1 LETLLLQFSIALA
14 LILAFLNGYHEG
26 SNVVATSILSRSVTP
41 GKALLFASFSELAG
55 ALLLGSAVA
64 RSIGEIM
71 EPALLRSSLPLA
83 SSLILFSILCGM
95 IIWTSMASWVGI
107 PPSSSHSVLGG
118 VVGGV
123 LAASGV
129 REINW
134 ILLLKFA
141 LILLA
146 APAAGALMGSLF
158 RSALSFSLT
167 FSRKSL
173 AGLIV
178 IGMAHGTNNAQ
189 KAAALFATALALS
202 GSPEAIEIPLGAS
215 LACGSC
221 LAFGIYL
228 GGWNIVKILGNRIF
242 SIEPGHSFRSQ
253 TATGFVLLAATVA
266 GAPVNSV
273 EVIKSAVIAVG
284 AGKRSR
290 TVFRT
295 LYRDILM
302 AWIVTLPATAVLA
315 AATYWISAG
324 ALGIGMG
331 SFETI
336 MKCLG
341 Q

>member
-26 SNVVATSILSRSVTP
+26 GNVVATSILSRSVTP
-41 GKALLFASFSELAG
+41 GKALLFASFAELAG

-71 EPALLRSSLPLA
+71 APVLFRSGPPLA
-83 SSLILFSILCGM
+83 SSLLLFSILCGI
-95 IIWTSMASWVGI
+95 IIWTPMASWVGI
-107 PPSSSHSVLGG
+107 PPSSSHALLGG

-134 ILLLKFA
+134 ILLLKFG

-146 APAAGALMGSLF
+146 APAAGALMGSLLT
-158 RSALSFSLT
+158 SALSFNLV

-189 KAAALFATALALS
+189 KAAAWFAMALALS
-202 GSPEAIEIPLGAS
+202 GSLEAIEIPSGVS

-221 LAFGIYL
+221 LAFGVYL
-228 GGWNIVKILGNRIF
+228 GGWNIVRILGNRIF

-253 TATGFVLLAATVA
+253 AATGCVLLAATVA

-273 EVIKSAVIAVG
+273 EVIKSAVIGVG
-284 AGKRSR
+284 AGKRTR
-290 TVFRT
+290 TVYRS

-302 AWIVTLPATAVLA
+302 AWTVTLPATAVLA
-315 AATYWISAG
+315 AATFWISAG
-324 ALGIGMG
+324 ALGMGMG
-331 SFETI
+331 SFESI
-336 MKCLG
+336 MRSLG